1 MLEDREIT
9 SGSSKHGLI
18 ASSDTCEFPGRHTL
32 KISIV
37 ITVYNYERY
46 VGLAI
51 DSALNQTRPADEIV
65 VVDDGSID
73 GSRQIIAGYGDRIRA
88 VFQANQGNIA
98 AFEVGYRE
106 ATGDVLLFLDADDI
120 LLPTAVEA
128 VVAHWR
134 EGVSKVQFN
143 LEIIDGVGTAL
154 GRSFCAFPKSYT
166 SDDVHAEFIRSGTYI
181 WPVMSGNAY
190 SREFLRQVIPLN
202 PPVGYDGALN
212 TIAPLYGDVVTVQAT
227 LAQYR
232 LHGRNISR
240 NDAKGR
246 AQRFPDF
253 PRQIGFR
260 VAEFD
265 ILKAHCDR
273 KSVHVQAA
281 RPIDNEI
288 VFINYRFASR
298 KLGLRYV
305 GHEADTSS
313 SLLRRGIWL
322 ALTKTIGWRAA
333 ASHIAWFIALFLSP
347 SGVAQRLIM
356 LRFNRAELL
365 RPLLR
370 FGSVIR
376 RKHA

>member
-1 MLEDREIT
+1 M
-9 SGSSKHGLI
+9 
-18 ASSDTCEFPGRHTL
+18 

-73 GSRQIIAGYGDRIRA
+73 GSRQIIDGYGDRIRA
-88 VFQANQGNIA
+88 IFQANQGNIA

-120 LLPTAVEA
+120 LLPTAVEN
-128 VVAHWR
+128 VASHWR
-134 EGVSKVQFN
+134 EDVSKVQFN
-143 LEIIDGVGTAL
+143 LEIIDGAGGRL
-154 GRSFCAFPKSYT
+154 GRSFCEFPKSYT
-166 SDDVHAEFIRSGTYI
+166 PDDVRTEFVQSGTYI

-190 SREFLRQVIPLN
+190 SRDFLRQVIPLN

-212 TIAPLYGDVVTVQAT
+212 TIAPLYGNVVTVQAT
-227 LAQYR
+227 LGQYR

-260 VAEFD
+260 AKEFD

-288 VFINYRFASR
+288 VFINYRLASR
-298 KLGLRYV
+298 KLGLSYV
-305 GHEADTSS
+305 DQDADTSN

-322 ALTKTIGWRAA
+322 ALTKATQWRAA
-333 ASHIAWFIALFLSP
+333 ASHIVWFTALFLSP
-347 SGVAQRLIM
+347 SWLAYRLIM

>member
-1 MLEDREIT
+1 M
-9 SGSSKHGLI
+9 
-18 ASSDTCEFPGRHTL
+18 

-46 VGLAI
+46 VGLAV

-73 GSRQIIAGYGDRIRA
+73 GSRQIIAGYGDKIRA
-88 VFQANQGNIA
+88 IFQANQGNIA

-120 LLPTAVEA
+120 LMPTAVENVA
-128 VVAHWR
+128 AHWR
-134 EGVSKVQFN
+134 AGVSKVQFN
-143 LEIIDGVGTAL
+143 LEIIDGAGKPL
-154 GRSFCAFPKSYT
+154 GRLFCAFPKSYGA
-166 SDDVHAEFIRSGTYI
+166 DDVHAEFTRSGTYI

-212 TIAPLYGDVVTVQAT
+212 TIAPLYGDVVTVQET
-227 LAQYR
+227 LGQYR

-265 ILKAHCDR
+265 ILKAHCDK
-273 KSVHVQAA
+273 KSIHVQAA

-288 VFINYRFASR
+288 VFVNYRLASR
-298 KLGLRYV
+298 KLGLRYARQD
-305 GHEADTSS
+305 ADTSS

-322 ALTKTIGWRAA
+322 ALTTTTRWRAA
-333 ASHIAWFIALFLSP
+333 ASHIIWFTGLFLSP
-347 SGVAQRLIM
+347 SWLAYQLIM

-365 RPLLR
+365 RPLVR
-370 FGSVIR
+370 FGSVTR
-376 RKHA
+376 RNPA

>member
-1 MLEDREIT
+1 M
-9 SGSSKHGLI
+9 
-18 ASSDTCEFPGRHTL
+18 

-51 DSALNQTRPADEIV
+51 DSALNQTRPADEII

-88 VFQANQGNIA
+88 IFQANQGNIA
-98 AFEVGYRE
+98 AFEAGYRE
-106 ATGDVLLFLDADDI
+106 ATGDVLMFLDADDV
-120 LLPTAVEA
+120 LMPKAVEN
-128 VVAHWR
+128 VVAHWNG
-134 EGVSKVQFN
+134 GVSKVQFN
-143 LEIIDGVGTAL
+143 LEIIDGAGTPL

-166 SDDVHAEFIRSGTYI
+166 SDDVRAEFVRSGTYV

-212 TIAPLYGDVVTVQAT
+212 TIAPLYGDVVTVQEI
-227 LAQYR
+227 LGQYR

-260 VAEFD
+260 VREFE

-273 KSVHVQAA
+273 KSVHLKAA

-288 VFINYRFASR
+288 AFINYRLASR
-298 KLGLRYV
+298 KLGLSYV
-305 GHEADTSS
+305 GQDADTSS
-313 SLLRRGIWL
+313 SLLCRGIWL
-322 ALTKTIGWRAA
+322 SLAKTPRWRAA
-333 ASHIAWFIALFLSP
+333 ASHIVWFTALFLSP
-347 SGVAQRLIM
+347 SWLAYRLIM

-365 RPLLR
+365 RPLQR

-376 RKHA
+376 RRHA

>member
-1 MLEDREIT
+1 M
-9 SGSSKHGLI
+9 
-18 ASSDTCEFPGRHTL
+18 

-51 DSALNQTRPADEIV
+51 DSALNQTRSADEIV
-65 VVDDGSID
+65 VVDDGSSD
-73 GSRQIIAGYGDRIRA
+73 GSREIIAGYGDRIRA
-88 VFQANQGNIA
+88 ILQANQGNIA
-98 AFEVGYRE
+98 AFEVGYRA

-120 LLPTAVEA
+120 LMPTAVENVA
-128 VVAHWR
+128 AHWR
-134 EGVSKVQFN
+134 EGISKVQFN
-143 LEIIDGVGTAL
+143 LDIIDSAGRRL
-154 GRSFCAFPKSYT
+154 GRSFCAFPKSYAP
-166 SDDVHAEFIRSGTYI
+166 DDLHAKFVRSGTYI

-190 SREFLRQVIPLN
+190 SRGFLRQVIPLN

-212 TIAPLYGDVVTVQAT
+212 TIAPLYGDVVTVQET
-227 LAQYR
+227 LGQYR

-240 NDAKGR
+240 NDAKGQ

-273 KSVHVQAA
+273 KSMHVQAA

-288 VFINYRFASR
+288 VFVNYRLASR

-305 GHEADTSS
+305 GQEADTSS

-322 ALTKTIGWRAA
+322 ALTTTTHWRAA
-333 ASHIAWFIALFLSP
+333 ASHVAWFIGLFLSP
-347 SGVAQRLIM
+347 SWLAYQLIM

-365 RPLLR
+365 RPLVR

-376 RKHA
+376 RKPA

>member
-1 MLEDREIT
+1 
-9 SGSSKHGLI
+9 
-18 ASSDTCEFPGRHTL
+18 L

-37 ITVYNYERY
+37 ITVYNYEHY
-46 VGLAI
+46 VGSAI
-51 DSALNQTRPADEIV
+51 DSALNQTHPADEVV

-88 VFQANQGNIA
+88 IFQTNQGNIA
-98 AFEVGYRE
+98 AFEVGYRA
-106 ATGDVLLFLDADDI
+106 ATGDVMLFLDADDI
-120 LLPTAVEA
+120 LMPTAVEH

-134 EGVSKVQFN
+134 RGVAKVQFN
-143 LEIIDGVGTAL
+143 LEIIDSAGRSL

-166 SDDVHAEFIRSGTYI
+166 SQDVRAEFVRSGTYV

-212 TIAPLYGDVVTVQAT
+212 TIAPLYGDVVTVQET
-227 LAQYR
+227 LGQYR

-246 AQRFPDF
+246 ARRFPDF
-253 PRQIGFR
+253 PRQIAFR

-265 ILKAHCDR
+265 IMKAHSDR
-273 KSVHVQAA
+273 NSLHVQAA

-288 VFINYRFASR
+288 VFVNYRLASR
-298 KLGLRYV
+298 KLRLRYV
-305 GHEADTSS
+305 GENLDTSG

-322 ALTKTIGWRAA
+322 ALTKTTRWRAA
-333 ASHIAWFIALFLSP
+333 ASHIVWFSALFLSP
-347 SGVAQRLIM
+347 SWLAYRLIM

-365 RPLLR
+365 TPFLR

>member
-1 MLEDREIT
+1 M
-9 SGSSKHGLI
+9 
-18 ASSDTCEFPGRHTL
+18 

-88 VFQANQGNIA
+88 IFQANQGNIA
-98 AFEVGYRE
+98 AFEVGYRA
-106 ATGDVLLFLDADDI
+106 ATGDILLFLDADDI
-120 LLPTAVEA
+120 LMPTAIENVA
-128 VVAHWR
+128 AHWR

-143 LEIIDGVGTAL
+143 LDIIDSAGRRL
-154 GRSFCAFPKSYT
+154 GRSFCAFPKSYAP
-166 SDDVHAEFIRSGTYI
+166 DDLHANFARSGTYI

-190 SREFLRQVIPLN
+190 SRGFLRQVIPLN

-212 TIAPLYGDVVTVQAT
+212 TIAPLYGDVVTVQET
-227 LAQYR
+227 LGQYR

-240 NDAKGR
+240 KDAKGQ

-273 KSVHVQAA
+273 KSMYIQAA

-288 VFINYRFASR
+288 VFVNYRLASR

-305 GHEADTSS
+305 GQDADTSS
-313 SLLRRGIWL
+313 LLLRRGIWL
-322 ALTKTIGWRAA
+322 ALTTTTHWRAA
-333 ASHIAWFIALFLSP
+333 ASHVVWLTGLFLSP
-347 SGVAQRLIM
+347 SWLAYRLIM

-365 RPLLR
+365 RPLVR

-376 RKHA
+376 RKPA

>member
-1 MLEDREIT
+1 
-9 SGSSKHGLI
+9 LI

-73 GSRQIIAGYGDRIRA
+73 GSRQIIGGYGDRVRA
-88 VFQANQGNIA
+88 IFQANQGNIA
-98 AFEVGYRE
+98 AFEIGYRE

-134 EGVSKVQFN
+134 EDVSKVQFN

-166 SDDVHAEFIRSGTYI
+166 SDDVHAEFIRSGTYV

-212 TIAPLYGDVVTVQAT
+212 TIAPLYGDVVTVQAI
-227 LAQYR
+227 LGQYR

-273 KSVHVQAA
+273 KSMHVQAA

-288 VFINYRFASR
+288 VFINYRLASR

-322 ALTKTIGWRAA
+322 AVTKTIGWRAA

-370 FGSVIR
+370 FGSIIR

>member
-1 MLEDREIT
+1 
-9 SGSSKHGLI
+9 
-18 ASSDTCEFPGRHTL
+18 L

-88 VFQANQGNIA
+88 IFQANQGTIA
-98 AFEVGYRE
+98 AFEVGYRA

-120 LLPTAVEA
+120 LMPTAVEN
-128 VVAHWR
+128 VIAHWHP
-134 EGVSKVQFN
+134 GVAKVQFN
-143 LEIIDGVGTAL
+143 LEIIDSAGTSL
-154 GRSFCAFPKSYT
+154 GRSFCEFPKRYASQ
-166 SDDVHAEFIRSGTYI
+166 DVRAEFIRSGTYI
-181 WPVMSGNAY
+181 WPVTSGNAY

-202 PPVGYDGALN
+202 PPVSYDGALN

-227 LAQYR
+227 LGQYR
-232 LHGRNISR
+232 LHGKNLSR
-240 NDAKGR
+240 NDARGR

-265 ILKAHCDR
+265 ILKAHGDR
-273 KSVHVQAA
+273 KSVHVRSA

-288 VFINYRFASR
+288 VFVNYRLASR

-305 GHEADTSS
+305 GHNVDTSG
-313 SLLRRGIWL
+313 SLLCRGIWL
-322 ALTKTIGWRAA
+322 ALTRTTQWRAA
-333 ASHIAWFIALFLSP
+333 ASHIVWFTALFLSP
-347 SGVAQRLIM
+347 SWVAHRLIM
-356 LRFNRAELL
+356 LRFNRGELL

-376 RKHA
+376 GKHA

>member
-1 MLEDREIT
+1 M
-9 SGSSKHGLI
+9 
-18 ASSDTCEFPGRHTL
+18 

-37 ITVYNYERY
+37 ITVYNYDRY

-73 GSRQIIAGYGDRIRA
+73 GSCQIIAGYGDRIRA

-120 LLPTAVEA
+120 LMPTAVEN

-134 EGVSKVQFN
+134 EGLSKVQFD
-143 LEIIDGVGTAL
+143 LELIDGAGTPL

-166 SDDVHAEFIRSGTYI
+166 SQDVHAAFIRSGTYI

-190 SREFLRQVIPLN
+190 SRAFLRQVIPLN

-212 TIAPLYGDVVTVQAT
+212 SIAPLYGDVVTVQAT
-227 LAQYR
+227 LGQYR

-273 KSVHVQAA
+273 KSVRVQAA
-281 RPIDNEI
+281 TPIDNEI
-288 VFINYRFASR
+288 VFVNYRLASR

-305 GHEADTSS
+305 AQDADTSI

-322 ALTKTIGWRAA
+322 ALTETTRWRTA
-333 ASHIAWFIALFLSP
+333 ASHIVWFTALFLSP
-347 SGVAQRLIM
+347 TWLAYRLIM

-365 RPLLR
+365 RPLQR

>member
-1 MLEDREIT
+1 
-9 SGSSKHGLI
+9 
-18 ASSDTCEFPGRHTL
+18 L

-51 DSALNQTRPADEIV
+51 DSALKQTRRADEIV
-65 VVDDGSID
+65 VVDDGSSD
-73 GSRQIIAGYGDRIRA
+73 GSRKIIAGYGDKIRA
-88 VFQANQGNIA
+88 IFQANQGNIA

-106 ATGDVLLFLDADDI
+106 AKGDVLLFLDADDV

-128 VVAHWR
+128 VVAHWH
-134 EGVSKVQFN
+134 EGVSKVQYN
-143 LEIIDGVGTAL
+143 LEIIDGAGTAL

-166 SDDVHAEFIRSGTYI
+166 SRDVHTEFIRSGTYI

-190 SREFLRQVIPLN
+190 SREFLGQVIPLN

-212 TIAPLYGDVVTVQAT
+212 TIAPLYGDVITVQAA
-227 LAQYR
+227 LGQYR

-246 AQRFPDF
+246 ARRFPDF

-260 VAEFD
+260 VTEFD
-265 ILKAHCDR
+265 ILKAHCEK
-273 KSVHVQAA
+273 KSVRVLAA
-281 RPIDNEI
+281 KPIDNEI
-288 VFINYRFASR
+288 VFVNYRLASR

-305 GHEADTSS
+305 GQEADTST
-313 SLLRRGIWL
+313 SLLGRGIWL
-322 ALTKTIGWRAA
+322 ALTKTTKWSAA
-333 ASHIAWFIALFLSP
+333 AFHLAWFIALFLSP
-347 SGVAQRLIM
+347 SAVAQRLIM

-370 FGSVIR
+370 FSNVIR
-376 RKHA
+376 RRHA

>member
-1 MLEDREIT
+1 M
-9 SGSSKHGLI
+9 
-18 ASSDTCEFPGRHTL
+18 

-51 DSALNQTRPADEIV
+51 DSALNQTRPANEIV

-73 GSRQIIAGYGDRIRA
+73 GSRRIIAGYGDRIRA
-88 VFQANQGNIA
+88 IFQANQGNIA

-120 LLPTAVEA
+120 LLPTAVENVA
-128 VVAHWR
+128 AHWR

-143 LEIIDGVGTAL
+143 LEIIDGAGRRL

-166 SDDVHAEFIRSGTYI
+166 PDDVRTEFVQSGTYI

-190 SREFLRQVIPLN
+190 SREFLRQVVPLN

-212 TIAPLYGDVVTVQAT
+212 TIAPLYGNVVTVQAT
-227 LAQYR
+227 LGQYR

-240 NDAKGR
+240 NDARGR

-253 PRQIGFR
+253 RRQIGFR

-273 KSVHVQAA
+273 KSMHVQAT

-288 VFINYRFASR
+288 VFVNYRLASR
-298 KLGLRYV
+298 KLGLGYV
-305 GHEADTSS
+305 GQDADTSG

-322 ALTKTIGWRAA
+322 AATSTTGWSTA
-333 ASHIAWFIALFLSP
+333 ASHIVWFTALFLSP
-347 SGVAQRLIM
+347 SWLAYRLIM

-365 RPLLR
+365 KPLLR

>member
-1 MLEDREIT
+1 
-9 SGSSKHGLI
+9 
-18 ASSDTCEFPGRHTL
+18 L

-51 DSALNQTRPADEIV
+51 DSALNQTCPADEIV
-65 VVDDGSID
+65 VVDDGSSD
-73 GSRQIIAGYGDRIRA
+73 GSRQIIAGYGDKIRA
-88 VFQANQGNIA
+88 IFQANQGNIA

-128 VVAHWR
+128 VVAHWYA
-134 EGVSKVQFN
+134 GVSKVQYN
-143 LEIIDGVGTAL
+143 LEIIDGAGKPL
-154 GRSFCAFPKSYT
+154 GRSFCAFPKPYT
-166 SDDVHAEFIRSGTYI
+166 SHDVHAEFIRSGTYI

-212 TIAPLYGDVVTVQAT
+212 TIAPLYGDVVTVPAI
-227 LAQYR
+227 LGQYR

-265 ILKAHCDR
+265 ILKAHCNS
-273 KSVHVQAA
+273 KSVRVLAA
-281 RPIDNEI
+281 KPIDNEI
-288 VFINYRFASR
+288 VFVNYRLASR
-298 KLGLRYV
+298 KLRLRYV
-305 GHEADTSS
+305 GEEADTSR
-313 SLLRRGIWL
+313 SLLCRGVWL
-322 ALTKTIGWRAA
+322 ALTKTTKWSAA
-333 ASHIAWFIALFLSP
+333 AFHLTWFVALFLSP
-347 SGVAQRLIM
+347 SSVAQRLIM

-365 RPLLR
+365 GKLLR
-370 FGSVIR
+370 FRNVIR
-376 RKHA
+376 RRHA

>member
-1 MLEDREIT
+1 M
-9 SGSSKHGLI
+9 
-18 ASSDTCEFPGRHTL
+18 

-73 GSRQIIAGYGDRIRA
+73 GSRQIIAAYGDRIRA
-88 VFQANQGNIA
+88 IFQANQGNIA
-98 AFEVGYRE
+98 AFEVGYRA

-120 LLPTAVEA
+120 LMPTAIEN
-128 VVAHWR
+128 VVAHWK

-143 LEIIDGVGTAL
+143 LEIIDGAGTPV
-154 GRSFCAFPKSYT
+154 GRSFCAFPTSYT
-166 SDDVHAEFIRSGTYI
+166 SDDVRAEFVRSGTYI

-212 TIAPLYGDVVTVQAT
+212 TIAPLYGDVVTVPAI
-227 LAQYR
+227 LGQYR

-240 NDAKGR
+240 NDGKGR

-260 VAEFD
+260 VKEFD

-288 VFINYRFASR
+288 VFINYRLASR
-298 KLGLRYV
+298 KLGLSYV
-305 GHEADTSS
+305 GEDADTSS
-313 SLLRRGIWL
+313 SLLCRGLWL
-322 ALTKTIGWRAA
+322 ALARTTQWRAA
-333 ASHIAWFIALFLSP
+333 ASHIVWFTALFLSP
-347 SGVAQRLIM
+347 SWLSYRLIM